1 LSVRPGITS
10 AALLVYRNEEEILT
24 GPDWETV
31 HRTKVLPAKLEV
43 DLAYISKRTFLSDL
57 ILIACTILSMFR

>member
-31 HRTKVLPAKLEV
+31 HRTKALPTKLTI
-43 DLAYISKRTFLSDL
+43 DLAYLAKRTFLSDL
-57 ILIACTILSMFR
+57 ILIMRTILS